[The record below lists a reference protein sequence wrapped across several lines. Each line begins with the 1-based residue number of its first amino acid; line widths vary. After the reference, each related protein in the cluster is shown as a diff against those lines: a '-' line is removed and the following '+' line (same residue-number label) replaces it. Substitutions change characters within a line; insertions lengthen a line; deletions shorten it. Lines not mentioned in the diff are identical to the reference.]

1 MNGILELITNM
12 DPVWI
17 YFFIILITLGENLFP
32 PFPGDV
38 ILLFC
43 GYLSGIGRANWVALL
58 VFAYLGSIVGFML
71 LHVIGRALD
80 QHLIQSRKWRWLP
93 YKSIETVDRMF
104 DRWGPFIIVFNRFLM
119 GVRSAIAVFSG
130 LARVKPGV
138 AFLCASIS
146 VATWNAMLVLSGK
159 WLGENW
165 QAVQQVLQQYQRALI
180 VLFVIIVVVLLGR
193 ALIMKLITS
202 RA

>member
-17 YFFIILITLGENLFP
+17 YFFILLITFGENLFP
-32 PFPGDV
+32 PFPGDI

-43 GYLSGIGRANWVALL
+43 GYLSGAGRASWVALL
-58 VFAYLGSIVGFML
+58 VVAYLGSILGFML

-104 DRWGPFIIVFNRFLM
+104 DRWGPFIIVINRFLM
-119 GVRSAIAVFSG
+119 GVRSAIALFSG
-130 LARVKPGV
+130 LARVKPDV

-146 VATWNAMLVLSGK
+146 IATWNALLVLSGK

-165 QAVQQVLQQYQRALI
+165 QAVQQVLQQYQRAFI
-180 VLFVIIVVVLLGR
+180 VIFVFVLVVLLGR
-193 ALIMKLITS
+193 ALIVKLITA
-202 RA
+202 RP

>member
-12 DPVWI
+12 DPIWI
-17 YFFIILITLGENLFP
+17 YLFIILISFGENIFP

-38 ILLFC
+38 ILLFS
-43 GYLSGIGRANWVALL
+43 GYLSSVGRVSWVALL

-71 LHVIGRALD
+71 LYVIGRALD

-93 YKSIETVDRMF
+93 YKSIESVDRMF
-104 DRWGPFIIVFNRFLM
+104 DRWGPLIIVINRFLM

-138 AFLCASIS
+138 AVLCASIS
-146 VATWNAMLVLSGK
+146 VATWNAILVLSGK

-165 QAVQQVLQQYQRALI
+165 LMVQNVLLEYQRVLI
-180 VLFVIIVVVLLGR
+180 VIFAVVVVIILGR
-193 ALIMKLITS
+193 TLIMKLITS
-202 RA
+202 RP

>member
-12 DPVWI
+12 DPIWI
-17 YFFIILITLGENLFP
+17 YFFIILITFGENIFP

-43 GYLSGIGRANWVALL
+43 GYLSGVGRTSWVALL
-58 VFAYLGSIVGFML
+58 VFAFLGSIVGFML

-104 DRWGPFIIVFNRFLM
+104 DRWGPLIIVISRFLM
-119 GVRSAIAVFSG
+119 GVRCVIAVFSG

-146 VATWNAMLVLSGK
+146 VAIWNAILVLSGK

-165 QAVQQVLQQYQRALI
+165 LMVQQLLLEYQRVLI
-180 VLFVIIVVVLLGR
+180 IIFAIVVVVILGR
-193 ALIMKLITS
+193 ALIMKLTTS
-202 RA
+202 QP